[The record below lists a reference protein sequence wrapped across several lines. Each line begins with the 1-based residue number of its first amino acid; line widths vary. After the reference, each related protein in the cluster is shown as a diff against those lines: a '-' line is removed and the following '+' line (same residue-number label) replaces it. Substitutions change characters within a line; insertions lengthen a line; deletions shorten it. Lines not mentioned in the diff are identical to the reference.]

1 MRCKQFTYICSVN
14 NDKDF
19 KIMTMIFSKLN
30 PDVRFNAIN
39 TYCSFMNCKGLEAQV
54 DEFLLNNKSILFN
67 EEGYLMLHEVK

>member
-1 MRCKQFTYICSVN
+1 
-14 NDKDF
+14 
-19 KIMTMIFSKLN
+19 MIFSKLN